1 MENFF
6 KKLWNLILKNPPI
19 LSSLALII
27 IVPGV
32 ILSLVFSTIHQFEK
46 NLVLA
51 LGNNF
56 ANTHELLTFLVREDI
71 EKSNF
76 DSLQKKIENV
86 KEIQDKNLAQ
96 AQPAISEIKILLPKD
111 KTGEKFQIIASTNRS
126 EIGKEI
132 IPNEMDP
139 REKIYTIA
147 WNTKEGILF
156 PDVSQALKKQVPC
169 KVYRPII
176 NANGQKIALNVITFS
191 LEKVA
196 TLISTRTQASYL
208 ASFGGIV
215 FVLLLLVQHTRL
227 FGYVDLARRLKELNE
242 AKDSFL
248 NMAVHELRSP
258 IVAIRGYLEFFKKAV
273 FDRLSLQEK
282 DDLERIEISTKR
294 LNELIDD
301 MLQVTRIEQGR
312 LSFEPEIFSPKNII
326 EETVKEFQGKA
337 QAKNLKLLLEERG
350 DGFIRAN
357 PNRLRE
363 IVVNLVDNAI
373 KYTKKG
379 YVKVRVDVDKIRK
392 KYFLFVEDTGIG
404 MSGEAQKRLFE
415 KFYRIQTKET
425 AEIPGTGLG
434 LWIVKNITEKMGGK
448 IFVESIEGKGSKFTV
463 VFPLVEKESK

>member
-1 MENFF
+1 MENFL
-6 KKLWNLILKNPPI
+6 KRLWNLILKNPPI
-19 LSSLALII
+19 LSSLVLII

-32 ILSLVFSTIHQFEK
+32 IFSLIFTTTKQFEK
-46 NLVLA
+46 NLEIA
-51 LGNNF
+51 IGSNF

-71 EKSNF
+71 EKLNF
-76 DSLQKKIENV
+76 NSLQKKIE
-86 KEIQDKNLAQ
+86 EIKKIQEKNIAQ
-96 AQPAISEIKILLPKD
+96 AQPAIIEIKILLPRNM
-111 KTGEKFQIIASTNRS
+111 TGEKFEIVASTNKN
-126 EIGKEI
+126 EIGKKI
-132 IPNEMDP
+132 ILNEMDP
-139 REKIYTIA
+139 KEKIYTFA

-156 PDVSQALKKQVPC
+156 PDVSKALKEQVPC
-169 KVYRPII
+169 RIYRPIL
-176 NANGQKIALNVITFS
+176 NADGKKIALNVTTFS

-196 TLISTRTQASYL
+196 ALISSRTQASYL
-208 ASFGGIV
+208 ASLGGTIL
-215 FVLLLLVQHTRL
+215 VLLLVVQHTKL
-227 FGYVDLARRLKELNE
+227 FGYVDLARRLRELNE

-258 IVAIRGYLEFFKKAV
+258 IVAIRGYLEFFKKTI

-282 DDLERIEISTKR
+282 EDLERIEISTKR

-337 QAKNLKLLLEERG
+337 QAKNLKLILEEKG
-350 DGFIRAN
+350 EGLIRAN

-373 KYTKKG
+373 KYTKRG
-379 YVKVRVDVDKIRK
+379 YVKVKTEVDKVRK
-392 KYFLFVEDTGIG
+392 KYSLIVEDTGIG

-425 AEIPGTGLG
+425 ADIPGTGLG
-434 LWIVKNITEKMGGK
+434 LWIVKSITEKMGGK

-463 VFPLVEKESK
+463 VFPLIEK